1 MDISTFIGFR
11 EKPHLSTGATTIS
24 EFISSVKYGT
34 WSELVEPIRN
44 APDKATRD
52 KLKRTLPS
60 VTIGGLFKERDKDK
74 LIKHS
79 GFICIDIDSYT
90 DKSEL
95 AADPYTYALFLSVT
109 GKGLAVISKVNPD
122 KHVESYNW
130 LANYYYAKFGITS
143 DPAPKNVASL
153 RFVSFDPD
161 IFINEKSLKAKCTV
175 DKPLKPKSLPLIIP
189 TNKVEELI
197 RTVTERRI
205 NIAPDYDSYLK
216 LGFALANGFGEGGRA
231 YYHSLCSVSEKYSES
246 QCDTQFN
253 YCAREKNKGITV
265 GTFYYMLKQSGIE
278 LPKENKRAV
287 QVAAM
292 GKKNGRSKEGI
303 AKQLVE
309 MENISE
315 NDAELITSEV
325 MKREDIEVNKLAK
338 TPEELIPALIDWIM
352 LNHPIRINS
361 ITKMIEESGT
371 EVKKERLNTIYLR
384 GRMFFNSKDVTKDLI
399 ESVIFSD
406 HIQTFNPIAEY
417 IERNRHRSNSG
428 QIDALIDTI
437 ETDTACANIYIRKW
451 LIGLIAA
458 YEGIPVRSV
467 LSLVGGQNTG
477 KTEWF
482 RRLLPS
488 ALRKYYAESKLD
500 REKDDEILMCQKL
513 ILMDDEMGGKTRN
526 DEKRF
531 KDLTSKHTFSLRA
544 PYGKYN
550 EDFKRLA
557 VLCGTSNE
565 VDIINDPTGNTRI
578 LPVNVLHIH
587 HDKYNAIDK
596 DELFMEI
603 VRAYESGEE
612 WQLSKS
618 ELKELSA
625 SNLIFE
631 KMPFERELIAQ
642 FFKNANEGAGY
653 VEHLTATQIKT
664 YIENSTHQKIINM
677 TRFGIELKFI
687 LGECKLTRINGVVGK
702 FYSCIKI
709 DTLNTQTVDYQ
720 PDPF

>member
-24 EFISSVKYGT
+24 EFISAVKYGT

-60 VTIGGLFKERDKDK
+60 VTIAGLFKERDKEK

-109 GKGLAVISKVNPD
+109 GKGLAVIAKVNPD

-130 LANYYYAKFGITS
+130 LANYYFAKFGITS

-153 RFVSFDPD
+153 RFVSYDPD

-246 QCDTQFN
+246 QCDTQFT
-253 YCAREKNKGITV
+253 YCARDKSKGITV
-265 GTFYYMLKQSGIE
+265 GTFYYMLKQNRIE

-292 GKKNGRSKEGI
+292 GKKNGRSSEGI

-315 NDAELITSEV
+315 SDAQLITSEV
-325 MKREDIEVNKLAK
+325 MSREDIEVNKLAK

-361 ITKMIEESGT
+361 ITKMIEEAGT

-406 HIQTFNPIAEY
+406 HIQTFNPITEY

-437 ETDTACANIYIRKW
+437 ETDTPCANIYIRKW

-625 SNLIFE
+625 ANLIFE
-631 KMPFERELIAQ
+631 KMPFERELISQ
-642 FFKNANEGAGY
+642 FFKSEEAGGGY

-687 LGECKLTRINGVVGK
+687 LGEGKMCRINGVVGK
-702 FYSCIKI
+702 FYACIKI

>member
-1 MDISTFIGFR
+1 
-11 EKPHLSTGATTIS
+11 
-24 EFISSVKYGT
+24 
-34 WSELVEPIRN
+34 VEPIRN

-52 KLKRTLPS
+52 RLKRTLPS
-60 VTIGGLFKERDKDK
+60 VTIAGLFKERDKDK

-109 GKGLAVISKVNPD
+109 GKGLAVIAKVNPD

-130 LANYYYAKFGITS
+130 LANYYFAKFGITS

-153 RFVSFDPD
+153 RFVSHDPE

-175 DKPLKPKSLPLIIP
+175 EKPAKQKSLPLIIP
-189 TNKVEELI
+189 QNKVEELI

-231 YYHSLCSVSEKYSES
+231 YYHALCSISDKYTES

-265 GTFYYMLKQSGIE
+265 GTFYYMLKQHGIE

-292 GKKNGRSKEGI
+292 GKKNGRSSEGI

-315 NDAELITSEV
+315 SDAAIITAEV

-361 ITKMIEESGT
+361 ITKMIEEAGT

-406 HIQTFNPIAEY
+406 HIQTFNPITEY
-417 IERNRHRSNSG
+417 IERNRHRTNSG

-437 ETDTACANIYIRKW
+437 ETDTPCADIYIRKW

-488 ALRKYYAESKLD
+488 ALKKYYAESKLD

-531 KDLTSKHTFSLRA
+531 KDLTSKNTFSLRA

-578 LPVNVLHIH
+578 LPVNVLHIN
-587 HDKYNAIDK
+587 HDRYNAIDK

-603 VRAYESGEE
+603 VRAYESGED

-618 ELKELSA
+618 ELAELSNA
-625 SNLIFE
+625 NLVFE

-642 FFKNANEGAGY
+642 FFKAESQGAGY

-664 YIENSTHQKIINM
+664 YIENSSHQKIINM

-702 FYSCIKI
+702 FYACIKI
-709 DTLNTQTVDYQ
+709 DTLNTQTIDNQ